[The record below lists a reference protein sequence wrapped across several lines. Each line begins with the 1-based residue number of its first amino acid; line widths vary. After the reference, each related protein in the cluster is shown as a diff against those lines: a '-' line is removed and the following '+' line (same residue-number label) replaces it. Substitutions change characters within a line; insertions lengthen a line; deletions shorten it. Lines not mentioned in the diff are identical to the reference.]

1 MTRKPDPLVAR
12 GHALRGAGGLWL
24 AALTAGALGTGLTGR
39 LLGLIGSAGP
49 SRVDGFVELGVVAVG
64 AAVLTWLT
72 LSCAIAAACLTA
84 RATGA
89 GWRRGEVWVQRWAP
103 TVVRRAV
110 VIAVGAGLGLSAAT
124 GASAADAMPTGS
136 PLPTVSAT
144 AAPDAGRDLGW
155 VPTEPGTSAVPS
167 GAPAP
172 TPLAEPDTSP
182 DASLPGASPSA
193 VPAAAGTVAGAA
205 RTISAASPSVE
216 LPTSSSSTGTA
227 GTAAAPGTVAVAP
240 GDTLWA
246 VAARHLPPGADDA
259 QIAAAWP
266 VWYAANATR
275 IGSDPDLIRPGLVL
289 SVPADLEASAS

>member
-1 MTRKPDPLVAR
+1 MTRYPDPPAAR

-24 AALTAGALGTGLTGR
+24 AALTAGALGAGLTAR
-39 LLGLIGSAGP
+39 LLGLVGSAGP
-49 SRVDGFVELGVVAVG
+49 SRVDGLVELGVVAVG
-64 AAVLTWLT
+64 AAVLAWLT
-72 LSCAIAAACLTA
+72 LSCAVAAACLTA

-110 VIAVGAGLGLSAAT
+110 VIAVGAGIGLSAAT
-124 GASAADAMPTGS
+124 GASAADAVPTGS

-155 VPTEPGTSAVPS
+155 VPTEPSTSAVPS

-172 TPLAEPDTSP
+172 AVLAEPATTR
-182 DASLPGASPSA
+182 DAPLPSGSPSSA
-193 VPAAAGTVAGAA
+193 PAAAGTSTGAA
-205 RTISAASPSVE
+205 RTVAAQTPSAAHA
-216 LPTSSSSTGTA
+216 TSSGSSSA
-227 GTAAAPGTVAVAP
+227 EAAAAAATVTVAP

-246 VAARHLPPGADDA
+246 IAARHLPAGADDA

-275 IGSDPDLIRPGLVL
+275 IGSDPDLVRPGLVL
-289 SVPADLEASAS
+289 SVPADLQGSAS

>member
-1 MTRKPDPLVAR
+1 MTRYPDPPVAR

-24 AALTAGALGTGLTGR
+24 AALTAGALGTGLTVR
-39 LLGLIGSAGP
+39 LLGLVGSAAP

-64 AAVLTWLT
+64 AAVLAWLT
-72 LSCAIAAACLTA
+72 LSCTVAAACLTA

-110 VIAVGAGLGLSAAT
+110 VIAVGAGIGLSAAT
-124 GASAADAMPTGS
+124 GASAADTVPTAS

-144 AAPDAGRDLGW
+144 AASDAGRDLGW

-167 GAPAP
+167 RAPAATVTAQPATTPAAPLPSAYPVGAP
-172 TPLAEPDTSP
+172 
-182 DASLPGASPSA
+182 PSA
-193 VPAAAGTVAGAA
+193 GTAAGAA
-205 RTISAASPSVE
+205 RTVPSQ
-216 LPTSSSSTGTA
+216 PPGAGHATSSSSPSAGTA
-227 GTAAAPGTVAVAP
+227 GAPGTVTVAP

-246 VAARHLPPGADDA
+246 IAARHLPAAADDA

-289 SVPADLEASAS
+289 SVPAELEGSAS